1 MWSCNTHCIFATLLI
16 VSTVVLMLLL
26 SSKTSEGINDIRPTN
41 LGRPSTNQPS
51 LSSEPLNATLVGNVL
66 SGTTPFHAVVE
77 SLRTTECS
85 QVQETDDT
93 FVSSGSVYNPL
104 TRDPATHFGEPVLLL
119 SHGMV
124 QFFNIE
130 TRSRSTLFALNRA
143 RFRGMYLSD
152 RGTYVFL
159 ITPALRKPSRFLE
172 IDHDSNIVKDVE
184 AIGTMDGHDMVR
196 YGELVYVV
204 STGTGSLQVYNAA
217 TLEFVRSHQVC
228 DRRDHINT
236 VAVSSSSLYIM
247 LHKKNVAP
255 SEIRV
260 HYRFSPTLFR
270 TYKNIGNS
278 AHGLSHWNEYIV
290 SLDSVGVARKGSVV
304 LVHRTTGVVTKV
316 WTCKAQCFLKGVVV
330 IGDQVLFGRSPPQ
343 KRLQRLSVNSSV
355 VSITL
360 VSGQPPQATMN
371 YQQQIQTSGLLNQI
385 IHPKHLDRQHY
396 ELLNISAKNN
406 HRPQHPWDTAPAHT
420 HVPSP
425 LFAMLGPVDITKL
438 RNFLLDNW
446 DYAWNAFEFTP
457 IFRNRHSNLFLN
469 VRHSRVLFSYKT
481 GLKTFTDDSQFV
493 HPFGFQLMR
502 DTSVEMP
509 TAWKFYRQTIIPIL
523 DTLFTRL
530 NIQNWEKNILRVQ
543 LNHIPANGQVLPH
556 IDNGFYANNAH
567 RIHIPLIVSKCII
580 FKQISKSTWREV
592 PFKEGEMFEI
602 NNRRRHT
609 VQQFGPYDRVT
620 MIIDYLD
627 RPCSSYAQLE
637 STLQNG
643 TISKSLDVQKWRGEL

>member
-1 MWSCNTHCIFATLLI
+1 
-16 VSTVVLMLLL
+16 LLL
-26 SSKTSEGINDIRPTN
+26 VPITTDGINDTRPTN
-41 LGRPSTNQPS
+41 LGGPSSKQQMLPS
-51 LSSEPLNATLVGNVL
+51 APLKALGNVL
-66 SGTTPFHAVVE
+66 KGSTPTHAVVE
-77 SLRTTECS
+77 SLQTTECRK
-85 QVQETDDT
+85 VQETDDN

-104 TRDPATHFGEPVLLL
+104 ARDPTTQFGESVLLL

-124 QFFNIE
+124 QFFNVE
-130 TRSRSTLFALNRA
+130 THSRKTLVALNSA
-143 RFRGMYLSD
+143 RFRGMFLSD
-152 RGTYVFL
+152 HGTYVFL
-159 ITPALRKPSRFLE
+159 ITPDLHMPSRFLE
-172 IDHDSNIVKDVE
+172 ISQDSNTLRDVE
-184 AIGTMDGHDMVR
+184 AQGTMDGHDMVR

-228 DRRDHINT
+228 DRKDHINT
-236 VAVSSSSLYIM
+236 VAVSSSSLHIM

-290 SLDSVGVARKGSVV
+290 SLDSVGITRKGSVV

-316 WTCKAQCFLKGVVV
+316 WTCTAECFLKGVAV
-330 IGDQVLFGRSPPQ
+330 IGDQVLFGSSPPQ

-360 VSGQPPQATMN
+360 VSGQPPQATTN

-385 IHPKHLDRQHY
+385 IHSKHLDRQHY

-406 HRPQHPWDTAPAHT
+406 HRFNHNDKG
-420 HVPSP
+420 VPSP
-425 LFAMLGPVDITKL
+425 LFAMLGPVDITNL
-438 RNFLLDNW
+438 RNFVLDNW
-446 DYAWNAFEFTP
+446 DYVWNAFDFTP
-457 IFRNRHSNLFLN
+457 IFRNRHSDLFLN
-469 VRHSRVLFSYKT
+469 VRHSRVLFSFRPNSFKSDN
-481 GLKTFTDDSQFV
+481 GRIIW
-493 HPFGFQLMR
+493 PFMGKMYV
-502 DTSVEMP
+502 DTAVEMP
-509 TAWKFYRQTIIPIL
+509 IAWTFYRQTIIPIL

-543 LNHIPANGQVLPH
+543 LNHIPANGQVKQHRDLCW
-556 IDNGFYANNAH
+556 YANNAH

-580 FKQISKSTWREV
+580 FKQFSNSTWCEV
-592 PFKEGEMFEI
+592 PFKEGETFEI

-627 RPCSSYAQLE
+627 RPCSSYAQLD
-637 STLQNG
+637 STLQKG
-643 TISKSLDVQKWRGEL
+643 TISKSLDVQKWRGDL

>member
-1 MWSCNTHCIFATLLI
+1 MWSHSTFLMLLI
-16 VSTVVLMLLL
+16 VSSIILMLLL
-26 SSKTSEGINDIRPTN
+26 HVVPINTDGINDTRPTN
-41 LGRPSTNQPS
+41 LGRPSPKQPRLPSSS
-51 LSSEPLNATLVGNVL
+51 LKATFVGNVL
-66 SGTTPFHAVVE
+66 KGSTPTHAVVE
-77 SLRTTECS
+77 SLQTTECRK
-85 QVQETDDT
+85 VQETDDT

-104 TRDPATHFGEPVLLL
+104 TRDPATQFGESVLLL

-124 QFFNIE
+124 QSFNVE
-130 TRSRSTLFALNRA
+130 THSRKKLIALNRA
-143 RFRGMYLSD
+143 RFRGMFLSD
-152 RGTYVFL
+152 HGTYVFL
-159 ITPALRKPSRFLE
+159 ITPDLHMPSRFLE
-172 IDHDSNIVKDVE
+172 INKDSNTLRDVE
-184 AIGTMDGHDMVR
+184 ARGTRDGHDMVR

-228 DRRDHINT
+228 DRKDHINT
-236 VAVSSSSLYIM
+236 VAVSSTSLHIM

-290 SLDSVGVARKGSVV
+290 SLDSVGSARKGSVV

-316 WTCKAQCFLKGVVV
+316 WTCTAECFLKGVAV
-330 IGDQVLFGRSPPQ
+330 IGDQVLFGSSPPQ
-343 KRLQRLSVNSSV
+343 QRLKRLSVNSSV

-396 ELLNISAKNN
+396 ELLKISAKNN
-406 HRPQHPWDTAPAHT
+406 HKAKNKHNYKSG
-420 HVPSP
+420 PSP
-425 LFAMLGPVDITKL
+425 LFAMLGPVDITNM
-438 RNFLLDNW
+438 RNFVLDNW
-446 DYAWNAFEFTP
+446 DYVWNAFDFTP
-457 IFRNRHSNLFLN
+457 IFRNRNSDLFLN
-469 VRHSRVLFSYKT
+469 VRHSRVLFSFRPNS
-481 GLKTFTDDSQFV
+481 FTDGNGRMV
-493 HPFGFQLMR
+493 WPFMGKMYP
-502 DTSVEMP
+502 DTAVEMP
-509 TAWKFYRQTIIPIL
+509 TSWTFYRKTIIPIL

-543 LNHIPANGQVLPH
+543 LNHIPANGQVKPH
-556 IDNGFYANNAH
+556 TDVGFYAKHAH

-580 FKQISKSTWREV
+580 FKQFSNSTWCEV
-592 PFKEGEMFEI
+592 PFKEGETFEI
-602 NNRRRHT
+602 NNMRRHT

-627 RPCSSYAQLE
+627 RPCSSYAQLD
-637 STLQNG
+637 STLKKG
-643 TISKSLDVQKWRGEL
+643 TISKSLDVQKWRGDL